1 MLTEL
6 WNRLTYLFG
15 RGRFDSELDAEL
27 QFHLETRADEL
38 QAQGM
43 DRKAAVAQAR
53 REFGSA
59 ARMQEETR
67 SAWQFRRLEDL
78 ASDLRYAA
86 RGFRRNPAFAA
97 TAVACLTLA
106 IGANTTIFS
115 VSTEVLF
122 AEPSVR
128 DGERMV
134 ALRVGHGSHAEVATW
149 RHLRDS
155 GMFDGIAGENEES
168 ETNWRRGDVTE
179 RLHAVRVTDNFFTV
193 TGYQTAMGRTPG
205 VEERDTAVI
214 SYGLWQRRFN
224 GEPSAIG
231 AGMLLDGRPYT
242 VVGILPR
249 NHRTVTGFGFS
260 PDIYLPVVTERTR
273 VALFARLPESMPRG
287 AVYPRLREVCAQ
299 LDPKL
304 AEGIEV
310 TPIAGLDRVISGK
323 AMAVAAFFAML
334 LTVAGLVLLIA
345 CANVA
350 SMLLAR
356 ASSRSQEIAIRLSIG
371 AGRGRLVRQLLA
383 ESLLLALCGTLG
395 GLALNL
401 VLTRMISQ
409 IRLPLP
415 VPIQYTI
422 EPDWRLLTYSAAL
435 ALATCLAAGLVP
447 AFRATRTTITPQARQ
462 VGRGSALRNTLVGM
476 QVAVS
481 VVLLCAGLLFVRNLV
496 LASTTRPGF
505 DIEHTVWARLTPM
518 PGAQSGNLA
527 EEGLARLR
535 GMPGVDSAAVVQVV
549 PFNDNITN
557 GTLMRTDRGESIQV
571 QFSMNYVG
579 PDYFRVMQIGI
590 VAGREFAPQDREGVI
605 VNEALARRLFG
616 NTDPIGH
623 TMTWDAGTVT
633 VIGVAKNSKYFTLGE
648 TDKPAYYAPW
658 SPNRGGR
665 NAVNFMVRAAGGPE
679 PLVPAITRL
688 LGEVDRTAALEVK
701 PMAKAM
707 VFALLPSQVGAV
719 VLGAV
724 GLLGLSLAAIGLY
737 GALLYSVSRRLPEIG
752 VRMALGASPAS
763 VLRLVVRQSA
773 WLAGAGAAVGLA
785 IAIFAVRP
793 LAYFL
798 LPEVS
803 TGDPATFAMVAGA
816 LFLMAVVATIGPA
829 LRALRVDPVVA
840 LRHE

>member
-1 MLTEL
+1 MFTEI
-6 WNRLTYLFG
+6 WNRISYLLR
-15 RGRFDSELDAEL
+15 RGRFDNELDAEL
-27 QFHLETRADEL
+27 QFHIETRADEL
-38 QAQGM
+38 QARGI

-59 ARMQEETR
+59 TRTQEETR

-97 TAVACLTLA
+97 TAIACLALA

-128 DGERMV
+128 DGEAMV
-134 ALRVGHGSHAEVATW
+134 ALRVGHGSHAEMPTW
-149 RHLRDS
+149 RYLRDS
-155 GMFDGIAGENEES
+155 HMFDGIAGENEES

-179 RLHAVRVTDNFFTV
+179 RLHAVRVTDNFFDV
-193 TGYQTAMGRTPG
+193 TGFPVAIGRAPG
-205 VEERDTAVI
+205 AGERDTAVI

-224 GEPSAIG
+224 GEPAAIG
-231 AGMLLDGRPYT
+231 AGMLLDNQPYT
-242 VVGILPR
+242 VVGVLPR

-260 PDIYLPVVTERTR
+260 PDIYVPVVNETTR
-273 VALFARLPESMPRG
+273 VALFARLPENMPRA
-287 AVYPRLREVCAQ
+287 AVYPRLREVLSQ
-299 LDPKL
+299 LNPKL
-304 AEGIEV
+304 AEGIEI
-310 TPIAGLDRVISGK
+310 TPVAGIERVISGK
-323 AMAVAAFFAML
+323 AMVVAAFFAML
-334 LTVAGLVLLIA
+334 MTVAGLVLLIA

-356 ASSRSQEIAIRLSIG
+356 ASSRSQEISIRLSIG
-371 AGRGRLVRQLLA
+371 AGRGRVVRQLLA
-383 ESLLLALCGTLG
+383 ESLLLAVCGTVA
-395 GLALNL
+395 GLLLNL
-401 VLTRMISQ
+401 TLTGIISR

-415 VPIQYTI
+415 IPIQYTI

-435 ALATCLAAGLVP
+435 AVMTCLAAGLVP
-447 AFRATRTTITPQARQ
+447 AFRATRSTITPQARQ

-481 VVLLCAGLLFVRNLV
+481 VVLLCAGLLFLRNLV
-496 LASTTRPGF
+496 LASTTSPGF
-505 DIEHTVWARLTPM
+505 DIEHTVWGRLTPM
-518 PGAQSGNLA
+518 PGAKSGNLA
-527 EEGLARLR
+527 DDGLARLR
-535 GMPGVDSAAVVQVV
+535 AMPGVDSAAIVQVV

-557 GTLMRTDRGESIQV
+557 GALVRTDRGESIQV
-571 QFSMNYVG
+571 QFQMNYVG

-590 VAGREFAPQDREGVI
+590 LAGREFAPQDRDAVI
-605 VNEALARRLFG
+605 INEALARRLFG
-616 NTDPIGH
+616 GVDALGRTL
-623 TMTWDAGTVT
+623 TWDAGTVT
-633 VIGVAKNSKYFTLGE
+633 VVGVAKNSKYFTLGE
-648 TDKPAYYAPW
+648 NNKPAYYAPW
-658 SPNRGGR
+658 VPNRGGR
-665 NAVNFMVRAAGGPE
+665 NAVNFMVRAAGRPD

-688 LGEVDRTAALEVK
+688 LGEVDRTATVEVK

-707 VFALLPSQVGAV
+707 VFAMLPSQVGAV
-719 VLGAV
+719 VLGSV
-724 GLLGLSLAAIGLY
+724 GLLGLTLAAIGLY

-773 WLAGAGAAVGLA
+773 WLAGVGAAIGLA

-793 LAYFL
+793 LAFFL

-803 TGDPATFAMVAGA
+803 TGDPATFAIVAGA
-816 LFLMAVVATIGPA
+816 MFLVAVAATIGPA

-840 LRHE
+840 LRHD